1 MCKRYSWYFILICG
15 LQSREGWGEAWRKVR
30 GLNCLVESDIQKN
43 AEVQNFGNEGG
54 EPSPVP
60 LLFTSLD
67 PPWRTP
73 GEYGWSDINVIILKR
88 MGEFFLSKQWIYII

>member
-15 LQSREGWGEAWRKVR
+15 LQSREGWGDAWRKVR

-43 AEVQNFGNEGG
+43 AEVQNLGHEGG

-60 LLFTSLD
+60 LLFTNPD
-67 PPWRTP
+67 PHKEHLGSTV
-73 GEYGWSDINVIILKR
+73 DLIL
-88 MGEFFLSKQWIYII
+88 MS